1 MLKLI
6 FSIYGF
12 DQSLIKLNAKYSDVL
27 NIGKIA
33 A

>member
-12 DQSLIKLNAKYSDVL
+12 DQSLIKLNNEYCEVL
-27 NIGKIA
+27 DNGKIA